1 MAGTIALIDDSKV
14 MRSILRKSICM
25 SGRDVAG
32 FVEASNGSEGLELV
46 RAHRAELDLII
57 TDIHMPGMDGLEM
70 LKNLRE
76 FVGSQEVPIVVI
88 STDSSPE
95 TRQQCRQ
102 FGAKGF
108 IAKPFSHEDVVGLLD
123 TIL

>member
-25 SGRDVAG
+25 SGRDIGG

-46 RAHRAELDLII
+46 RSHCAELDLII
-57 TDIHMPGMDGLEM
+57 TDIHMPGMDGIEM

-76 FVGSQEVPIVVI
+76 FVGSQEVPIVVV

-95 TRQQCRQ
+95 TRQQCEQ
-102 FGAKGF
+102 FGARGF

-123 TIL
+123 QLL